1 MTGPRY
7 KRDTTTVRIPR
18 QRHTWGRR
26 QTPIV
31 LVVPEQPTLGQRLAA
46 ALGRAAWKR
55 RRAALPLLAAVTGFA
70 ASAVVHAAAP
80 WTWLPL
86 AVSAAALPAWLA
98 WVQRRR
104 PSPDP
109 RVRTWRYALAATV
122 LTAGAWTAAA
132 VAAGPT
138 AGPLPLLWLALTITI
153 PLVRRSLRRSTA
165 TAHVHEPSDITQP
178 VEKEYDA

>member
-7 KRDTTTVRIPR
+7 KRETTTVRIPR
-18 QRHTWGRR
+18 QRHAWGRR

-31 LVVPEQPTLGQRLAA
+31 LVVPEQPTLGQRLVA

-55 RRAALPLLAAVTGFA
+55 RRAALPLLVAVTGFA
-70 ASAVVHAAAP
+70 ATAIVHAAAP

-86 AVSAAALPAWLA
+86 AVGAATLPAWLV

-104 PSPDP
+104 PGTDS
-109 RVRTWRYALAATV
+109 RIRTWRYALAAVV
-122 LTAGAWTAAA
+122 LTAGAWAAA
-132 VAAGPT
+132 SVAVGPT
-138 AGPLPLLWLALTITI
+138 TGLLPLLWLALAIAI

-165 TAHVHEPSDITQP
+165 TAYVHEPSDIPQP
-178 VEKEYDA
+178 AEKEYDS

>member
-1 MTGPRY
+1 MTGSRY
-7 KRDTTTVRIPR
+7 RRDTTTVRIPR

-55 RRAALPLLAAVTGFA
+55 RRAALPLLGAVTGFA
-70 ASAVVHAAAP
+70 ATAVVHAVAP

-86 AVSAAALPAWLA
+86 ALAATALPAWLA
-98 WVQRRR
+98 WVQRQR
-104 PSPDP
+104 PSTDP
-109 RVRTWRYALAATV
+109 RVRTWRYALAAVV
-122 LTAGAWTAAA
+122 LTAGAWAAA
-132 VAAGPT
+132 SVAVGPT
-138 AGPLPLLWLALTITI
+138 AGPLPLLWLALTIAI
-153 PLVRRSLRRSTA
+153 PLVRRSLRRSNP

-178 VEKEYDA
+178 VEKEYDS